1 MKYNNIERC
10 YIHTNRW
17 YQAYNDSSNQFIESK
32 ESHPVINNNVVD
44 VIRIQNF
51 VIDNFC
57 IITDA
62 DIFRY
67 SFYPKRNYRFFQSVV
82 FKQYVNVED
91 EIIAKKVIQEWQNN
105 FFKDRQYESE
115 DGEIRYRTDDLLLVF
130 REYLNMGRKIDSYI
144 RENDTYENCFYFKV
158 LEEYVVFLKKIGII
172 LTLEILNE
180 FVEECRKESS
190 QYSHYSLLQMFY
202 YLFYN
207 RNGEISESI
216 CCLFNKCQNRKEAP
230 KFCVDINT
238 TYKITGRFLKLAF
251 LSWKFRVNS

>member
-1 MKYNNIERC
+1 M
-10 YIHTNRW
+10 
-17 YQAYNDSSNQFIESK
+17 
-32 ESHPVINNNVVD
+32 
-44 VIRIQNF
+44 
-51 VIDNFC
+51 
-57 IITDA
+57 
-62 DIFRY
+62 
-67 SFYPKRNYRFFQSVV
+67 
-82 FKQYVNVED
+82 
-91 EIIAKKVIQEWQNN
+91 
-105 FFKDRQYESE
+105 
-115 DGEIRYRTDDLLLVF
+115 LVF

-216 CCLFNKCQNRKEAP
+216 CCLFNKCQNRKEAR
-230 KFCVDINT
+230 KF
-238 TYKITGRFLKLAF
+238 
-251 LSWKFRVNS
+251 